1 MQGKSSRAGS
11 SVCVAATKER
21 SCLCSFDYLCGVERM
36 EGVFLGWRDFI
47 YIGSSAQLVDIET
60 KFRPML
66 IHF

>member
-21 SCLCSFDYLCGVERM
+21 SCLCFDYLCGVERM

-66 IHF
+66 VHF